1 MAKVSLSSEGA
12 AAHFREYMNNFEIDS
27 LLRAEFEVAALA
39 TPMIYLPV
47 TRSANAFQ
55 SSVQLWLSIRS
66 FSLRADIPKKSARAF
81 RSSQIQLL
89 ERLLLYAHVC
99 TPTFT

>member
-1 MAKVSLSSEGA
+1 MGDNLESSEGA

-66 FSLRADIPKKSARAF
+66 FSLSVRLIMIVFDLNLL
-81 RSSQIQLL
+81 RSVL
-89 ERLLLYAHVC
+89 
-99 TPTFT
+99 